1 MTETPQSSRQAGSIQ
16 PVGRPH
22 SPAVGALAEL
32 YQSEARLLT
41 DLTRVLRR
49 QQDALGTNDLEV
61 VDDSVFAT
69 YRILG
74 TLGEAR
80 KRRRS
85 LHVMLGGVEELD
97 SDAIDSLLGG
107 DPPKALVDAR
117 VTLRAAALALSEQV
131 RESRVLLES
140 AVAHG
145 EALIRSV
152 YEGTDAGG
160 RGGAEQHPFEAG
172 KTEQHGL
179 LLNRTA

>member
-1 MTETPQSSRQAGSIQ
+1 MTDTPQSSRQAASIR
-16 PVGRPH
+16 PFGRTH

-32 YQSEARLLT
+32 YQSETRLLT

-49 QQDALGTNDLEV
+49 QQEALGANDLEA
-61 VDDSVFAT
+61 VDDTVFAT

-85 LHVMLGGVEELD
+85 LHVMLAGVEELD
-97 SDAIDSLLGG
+97 SEAIDSLLGG
-107 DPPKALVDAR
+107 DPPAALVDAR
-117 VTLRAAALALSEQV
+117 ISLRAAALALSDQV
-131 RESRVLLES
+131 RESRVLLEN

-152 YEGTDAGG
+152 YEGTEP
-160 RGGAEQHPFEAG
+160 GAEQNPFDGG
-172 KTEQHGL
+172 KSGQHGL